1 MHYNISRYIQCN
13 VFILDYCV
21 YTIAVQFRGHL
32 SFSSYV
38 GTARTAIYRLH
49 IQKPIIGRQ
58 EYHHRTVQ
66 YDNSLSKV

>member
-1 MHYNISRYIQCN
+1 MNS
-13 VFILDYCV
+13 
-21 YTIAVQFRGHL
+21 VQFRGR

-38 GTARTAIYRLH
+38 GISAIYRLH

-58 EYHHRTVQ
+58 EYHQTVQ